1 MEASVVVCTRN
12 RAPLLDVTLRS
23 LASQTIDCSRFEV
36 LIVDNASTDST
47 RDVVARWQSSASF
60 TCRHVVEERL
70 GTSHARNRG
79 VRDARGHVIAFL
91 DDDARAEPE
100 WLAHL
105 LHALEEESA
114 VCGVG
119 GRIRLEWQSPP
130 PRWLTEQHLLAL
142 LAEFDLGDAPCRVER
157 FPYLVGTNMAFRS
170 AVFTRVGGFSPELE
184 RRSATVVGMED
195 VEFCHRAVRD
205 GGPL

>member
-1 MEASVVVCTRN
+1 
-12 RAPLLDVTLRS
+12 
-23 LASQTIDCSRFEV
+23 
-36 LIVDNASTDST
+36 
-47 RDVVARWQSSASF
+47 
-60 TCRHVVEERL
+60 
-70 GTSHARNRG
+70 
-79 VRDARGHVIAFL
+79 
-91 DDDARAEPE
+91 
-100 WLAHL
+100 
-105 LHALEEESA
+105 LEEESA

-205 GGPL
+205 GGPLVYEPRAVVHHFVPDHRATLSFLVRRSYADGRSMARFHRLTGERDKGSRTRRLLQNLVATPVRALRGDWARSALAAVFVARHLGYLRESAVSGLREARNSITPST